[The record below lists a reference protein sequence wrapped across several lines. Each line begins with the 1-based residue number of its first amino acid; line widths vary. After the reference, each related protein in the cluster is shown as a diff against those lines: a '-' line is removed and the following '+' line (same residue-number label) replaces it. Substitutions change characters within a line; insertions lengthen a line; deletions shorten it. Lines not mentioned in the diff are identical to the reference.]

1 MQCEYQMHNNNLSCQ
16 LLKKLN
22 YIEQGEVSRQIWSEI
37 RKTAES
43 VICLGTTRVS
53 GKNQEQSW
61 QKQKKKK
68 HVFRNLKKL
77 KKKKNSWT
85 STDPLR
91 GGETKRKVFAGSQ
104 NEYRWSNSWQWKRE
118 YVIDHYTNIISSH
131 SLERF
136 SKQRSSVFT

>member
-61 QKQKKKK
+61 QKQKKK

-77 KKKKNSWT
+77 KKKKLL
-85 STDPLR
+85 D
-91 GGETKRKVFAGSQ
+91 
-104 NEYRWSNSWQWKRE
+104 
-118 YVIDHYTNIISSH
+118 
-131 SLERF
+131 
-136 SKQRSSVFT
+136 

>member
-61 QKQKKKK
+61 QKQNKKTRFSESQKIKKKK
-68 HVFRNLKKL
+68 LL
-77 KKKKNSWT
+77 
-85 STDPLR
+85 D
-91 GGETKRKVFAGSQ
+91 
-104 NEYRWSNSWQWKRE
+104 
-118 YVIDHYTNIISSH
+118 
-131 SLERF
+131 
-136 SKQRSSVFT
+136 

>member
-68 HVFRNLKKL
+68 KHVFRNLKKL
-77 KKKKNSWT
+77 KKKLL
-85 STDPLR
+85 D
-91 GGETKRKVFAGSQ
+91 
-104 NEYRWSNSWQWKRE
+104 
-118 YVIDHYTNIISSH
+118 
-131 SLERF
+131 
-136 SKQRSSVFT
+136 

>member
-61 QKQKKKK
+61 QKQKKKTRFSESQK
-68 HVFRNLKKL
+68 I
-77 KKKKNSWT
+77 KKKKTLGLVPILW
-85 STDPLR
+85 
-91 GGETKRKVFAGSQ
+91 GAGKLKERCLLALKMNIDDQ
-104 NEYRWSNSWQWKRE
+104 TADNERE
-118 YVIDHYTNIISSH
+118 NMLLTIIRTLLVH
-131 SLERF
+131 I
-136 SKQRSSVFT
+136 V